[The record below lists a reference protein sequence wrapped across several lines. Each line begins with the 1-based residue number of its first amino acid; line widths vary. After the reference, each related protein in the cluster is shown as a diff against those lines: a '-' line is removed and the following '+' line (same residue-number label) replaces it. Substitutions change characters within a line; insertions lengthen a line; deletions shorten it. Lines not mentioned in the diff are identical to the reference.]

1 MGSYLSGLVSRPDKF
16 SANTFE
22 QYTIG
27 SESSQKSS
35 QARAQKL
42 RDNTQLMVNNTLD
55 GDSACNIC
63 VFGLM
68 GHGKSRFINLL
79 FTAVQNDVESLSA
92 VVPSG
97 VGSTTRAY
105 SRYAL
110 PIAKGGRYPFYLVDT
125 IGVKFADESRPS
137 HSELDS
143 EFAFVRKQL
152 RSLDFRHRIAA
163 FKESYSN
170 GQVVVAAGED
180 VLEMTSIQ
188 SVKGDNGMECKVT
201 VELRGGALI
210 HNVPLSVIHDP
221 DGCNWTFST
230 SSGYFSLLRKSCH
243 GVNFDQMT
251 GHNSM
256 QVQRSS
262 LFQRTCQTPVGCV
275 AHGPTK
281 LQVCHSGA
289 IA

>member
-1 MGSYLSGLVSRPDKF
+1 VCSQLLLIFQEIIANFRFGRALEMGSYLSGLTRPDKF

-27 SESSQKSS
+27 NESSNKTS

-55 GDSACNIC
+55 GDSVCNIC

-79 FTAVQNDVESLSA
+79 FTAVQNDAESLSA
-92 VVPSG
+92 IVPSG
-97 VGSTTRAY
+97 AGSTTRAY

-110 PIAKGGRYPFYLVDT
+110 PVAKGGRYPFYLVDT

-137 HSELDS
+137 QSELDS

-163 FKESYSN
+163 FKESYSD
-170 GQVVVAAGED
+170 GQVAVAAGED
-180 VLEMTSIQ
+180 VLEMSNIQ
-188 SVKGDNGMECKVT
+188 SVKGDNGIECKVT

-210 HNVPLSVIHDP
+210 QNVPLNAIHDP
-221 DGCNWTFST
+221 EGCNWTFSAA
-230 SSGYFSLLRKSCH
+230 SG
-243 GVNFDQMT
+243 
-251 GHNSM
+251 
-256 QVQRSS
+256 
-262 LFQRTCQTPVGCV
+262 
-275 AHGPTK
+275 
-281 LQVCHSGA
+281 
-289 IA
+289 